1 MKIEISD
8 QEIERVARDTRVQ
21 ETDEPRIARAVL
33 RAGSFC
39 LEMVDGVQLNF
50 AARHLTALAGAG
62 ENEMAMLQIREGG
75 ASLHWPMLDVQ
86 MSTIALLQLVLH
98 LKTIHA
104 VARKAGSVRSE
115 AKAASV
121 RANGRKGG
129 RPRKIVQSV

>member
-8 QEIERVARDTRVQ
+8 QEIARIARETRVQ
-21 ETDEPRIARAVL
+21 EADEPRIARAVL
-33 RAGSFC
+33 RDGSFC
-39 LEMVDGVQLNF
+39 LEMMDGVQLNF
-50 AARHLTALAGAG
+50 ASRHLTALAGAG
-62 ENEMAMLQIREGG
+62 EREMATLQIREGG

-86 MSTIALLQLVLH
+86 MSTIALLQLVFH

-115 AKAASV
+115 AKAVSA